1 MIGSKLAHYEITGH
15 LGSGGMG
22 EVYQA
27 TDSKLCRAVAIK
39 ILPEA
44 FAHDNDRLARFERE
58 ARVLAS
64 LNHPNIATI
73 YGLEEFGT
81 RKFLTMELVPGET
94 LADHIQ
100 RGPIPLDEALGIAKQ
115 IAEALEA
122 AHALGVVHR
131 DLKPSNVKI
140 TPDGK
145 VKVLDF
151 GLAKLSDQRASAP
164 SLESSPTLMPEATLA
179 GAIMGT
185 AAYMSPEQ
193 ARGKEVDKRAD
204 IWAFGVV
211 LYEMLTGQRLFK
223 GETVSN
229 TLAAVLKEEPA
240 WNRVPEKAQRL
251 LRCCL
256 ERDPRRRLRDIGDAW
271 RFLEEPTLP
280 ITHRHQSWLGW
291 GLASIFAIIAIIAV
305 SGWFLESRHQ
315 TPTVER
321 SYRLSVLPPEGA
333 SFAFSALSGIHA
345 LSPDG
350 RTLAFVAESQDTTR
364 IWLRPLGATT
374 ARRLDGTERAYG
386 VSWSPDG
393 RYLAFPTPGKL
404 KRLEVATG
412 AVKEICPA
420 VDVRGITWN
429 GQGVI
434 VFGQS
439 NIGLREVSAEGG
451 ESNPVT
457 LLNHAAGEEQH
468 FWPQFL
474 PDDKHFLFQVRSA
487 KLELAGTYVA
497 SWDQKPESQHPLQV
511 LANLRNAEYVPA
523 STGDGGYLV
532 YGRDKTLFAQRFDA
546 VRLHLEGERFA
557 VAEDVGARA
566 LSAFSGFSASPNG
579 ALAFSNVDGDLWQL
593 CIVARDGSTTR
604 TVGESDRY
612 ISPNPSHDE
621 RQVALARFEAS
632 VGTFDIWRMDIVSGI
647 TSRFTSDPS
656 TDMNPV
662 WSPDDKTIVFSST
675 RQGPYNL
682 YRKSVDVAQAEER
695 LRGSDLTQSP
705 FDWSPDGKLLVY
717 EQYEKNGQRHDIF
730 ASPLDGGEPLP
741 LATTTFDERQ
751 PAVSPSGRWLAYL
764 SNESGAYDVYVQSFP
779 HARAKKRISS
789 GGAYGPR
796 WRGDGKELFYSTP
809 DNVLMAVEIRSEG
822 DELIAGT
829 PKALF
834 PLKSAPPS
842 FANPFWK
849 PLRDGQHFLVLRPA
863 VPAQGRPITIVTNW
877 QAELRK

>member
-81 RKFLTMELVPGET
+81 RKFLSMELVPGET

-100 RGPIPLDEALGIAKQ
+100 RGPIPLDEALGVAKQ
-115 IAEALEA
+115 IAEALEV
-122 AHALGVVHR
+122 AHELGVVHR

-151 GLAKLSDQRASAP
+151 GLAKLTDQRASAP

-193 ARGKEVDKRAD
+193 ARGKEVDRRAD

-223 GETVSN
+223 GETVSD

-240 WNRVPEKAQRL
+240 WNRVPDRAQRL
-251 LRCCL
+251 LRRCL

-271 RFLEEPTLP
+271 ELLEEPILSP
-280 ITHRHQSWLGW
+280 ANRRQSWLGW
-291 GLASIFAIIAIIAV
+291 GVASLFAISAAA
-305 SGWFLESRHQ
+305 GWFGTFRHQ
-315 TPTVER
+315 TPAIER
-321 SYRLSVLPPEGA
+321 SYRLSVLPPEGV
-333 SFAFSALSGIHA
+333 SFAFSANSGTIA

-350 RTLAFVAESQDTTR
+350 LTLAFVAESQDTTR

-404 KRLEVATG
+404 KRIEIATG
-412 AVKEICPA
+412 AVKEICAA
-420 VDVRGITWN
+420 VDVRGMTWN
-429 GQGVI
+429 RQGVI

-439 NIGLREVSAEGG
+439 AGVGLLKVSAEGG
-451 ESNPVT
+451 ESNLVT
-457 LLNHAAGEEQH
+457 LVNHAAGEEQH
-468 FWPQFL
+468 YWPQFL
-474 PDDKHFLFQVRSA
+474 PDDKHFLYQVRSA

-497 SWDQKPESQHPLQV
+497 SLDQKPESQHPLQV

-523 STGDGGYLV
+523 STGDGGFLV
-532 YGRDKTLFAQRFDA
+532 YGRDRTLFAQRFDA
-546 VRLHLEGERFA
+546 VRFHLERDRFA
-557 VAEDVGARA
+557 VAEDVGSRA
-566 LSAFSGFSASPNG
+566 MYVFSGFSASPNG
-579 ALAFSNVDGDLWQL
+579 ELAYSNVDGDRWQL
-593 CIVARDGSTTR
+593 YIVARDGSITR

-612 ISPNPSHDE
+612 LGLKPSHDE
-621 RQVALARFEAS
+621 RQVALSRFEAS
-632 VGTFDIWRMDIVSGI
+632 VGTYDIWRMDIVSGI

-656 TDMNPV
+656 TDTNPV
-662 WSPDDKTIVFSST
+662 WSPDDKTIVFSSS

-695 LRGSDLTQSP
+695 LRGSDLGQWAY
-705 FDWSPDGKLLVY
+705 DWSPDGKLFAY
-717 EQYEKNGQRHDIF
+717 EEVGKNGQQRDIF

-751 PAVSPSGRWLAYL
+751 PAISPSGHWVAYL
-764 SNESGAYDVYVQSFP
+764 SNDTGAYEVYVQAFP
-779 HARAKKRISS
+779 HARAKKLISK
-789 GGAYGPR
+789 GGAYAPS
-796 WRGDGKELFYSTP
+796 WRGDERELFYSTP

-834 PLKSAPPS
+834 PLKSAPPA
-842 FANPFWK
+842 FASPFWK

-863 VPAQGRPITIVTNW
+863 VPAQGQPITIVTNW